1 MPSPLYSK
9 NNMTY
14 RIYSAFIVLA
24 GLLLSGTAASAQTS
38 GICTAGTLASYIASN
53 GCVNG
58 IEFFTFQPLTTSG
71 NGVVYS
77 ASNIE
82 VDPVSFSDGE
92 SAGFT
97 FCIVQSMPGC
107 SNVTLPFEVATG
119 ETATYDIAYLFS
131 FVIDPRGTQASEG
144 MDPPFGDVSI
154 NQYYCAD
161 AGLTQSSP
169 VATPIC
175 NAMGHSFGPQT
186 LNVNDNNPPASWNT
200 GIVPL
205 NPVINE
211 SASIVTMINLNGIN
225 GAAGFDNVTN
235 ANYVDNFVPSPEP
248 SAIVLAAGG
257 LLALALRRRF
267 C

>member
-1 MPSPLYSK
+1 
-9 NNMTY
+9 MTH
-14 RIYSAFIVLA
+14 RIYFGLIVAAMLF
-24 GLLLSGTAASAQTS
+24 SGTAATAQTT
-38 GICTAGTLASYIASN
+38 CAPGTLASYIASN

-58 IEFFTFQPLTTSG
+58 IEFFTFNPLSSAG

-82 VDPVSFSDGE
+82 VDPISYSDGA

-107 SNVTLPFEVATG
+107 SDVTLPFQVAAG
-119 ETATYDIAYLFS
+119 DTATYDISYLFS
-131 FVIDPRGTQASEG
+131 FVTDPVGTNANLG

-169 VATPIC
+169 TATPIC
-175 NAMGHSFGPQT
+175 NADGHSFAPQT
-186 LNVNDNNPPASWNT
+186 LSVNNSNPPTSWDT
-200 GIVPL
+200 GLVPL
-205 NPVINE
+205 SPVINN
-211 SASIVTMINLNGIN
+211 SASIVTMIDLDGAN
-225 GAAGFDNVTN
+225 GAAGFDSSSGSD
-235 ANYVDNFVPSPEP
+235 YVGNFVPNPEP
-248 SAIVLAAGG
+248 SAIVLAAAG
-257 LLALALRRRF
+257 LLGLALRRRF